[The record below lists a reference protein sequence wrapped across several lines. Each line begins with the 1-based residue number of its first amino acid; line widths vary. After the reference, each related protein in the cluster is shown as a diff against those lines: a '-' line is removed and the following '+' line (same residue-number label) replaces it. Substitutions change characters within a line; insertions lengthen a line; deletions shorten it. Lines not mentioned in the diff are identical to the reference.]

1 MVALEQVEQRVQQEG
16 VVVEQ
21 RRDLRLAPAAD
32 GEEAPVLAP
41 EGVEQEGARG
51 LRLPEGGV
59 VPEHPVRL
67 REGGHRERVPG
78 QQHLVVEP
86 RPHPPGARGEQPP
99 PRRGQFRPY
108 GLLREIESLRQRLV
122 VRDAAQDRP
131 TLPIPFRTEVVG
143 GGEQRRLRTQH
154 CLDLRGLPDIEPAFF
169 TLGVRVER
177 GEEAAFG
184 APHLPAHPVEGR
196 PRRLRA
202 AGIPGDPVRLEVRR
216 DEQRV
221 VVEHLLEVG
230 NEPLAIGGVPVE
242 PAAELIPEPA
252 GGHPR
257 QREPGGRE
265 RLRIPGA
272 VPLAQMPTQQEAQLP
287 ARGELRCRAEPA
299 VSPVVGAQQRPH
311 PLPGNFGGEQFAG
324 AGAASGEGRRRP
336 QPFEQSGAAPQQPG
350 AARAVG
356 PGLGDPG
363 EDSRETRPAPAI
375 LRGEVGPAEEG
386 RPVGG
391 HEHRER
397 PAAGPGGRGHERH
410 VDLVHFRAFL
420 AVHLHRHE
428 PLVHLA
434 GDGLVLEGLVRH
446 HMAPMATGVAD
457 REEHRDL
464 AFPRLGEGLRA
475 PALPVDRVVA
485 VLPQVG
491 ARLPVEPVAPR
502 ARSALHPVPDLAS
515 CRVGGLPRRRVGH
528 DRSRPGAPRRRSL
541 VRRCAPRP
549 SAPPRCRR

>member
-1 MVALEQVEQRVQQEG
+1 MVALEQVEQRVQQES

-32 GEEAPVLAP
+32 REETPVVAP

-78 QQHLVVEP
+78 QQHLVVQP
-86 RPHPPGARGEQPP
+86 RPHPPGARGEQPS
-99 PRRGQFRPY
+99 PRPGQSRLHFVTRDAEP
-108 GLLREIESLRQRLV
+108 LRERLV
-122 VRDAAQDRP
+122 VGNAPEDRP
-131 TLPIPFRTEVVG
+131 AFPVPLGAQVVG

-154 CLDLRGLPDIEPAFF
+154 CLDLRRLPDIEPALLA
-169 TLGVRVER
+169 LGIRIER
-177 GEEAAFG
+177 REEAAFG

-196 PRRLRA
+196 PRRLGA

-216 DEQRV
+216 NEQRV

-230 NEPLAIGGVPVE
+230 NEPLAVGGIPVE

-265 RLRIPGA
+265 RLRVPGA
-272 VPLAQMPTQQEAQLP
+272 VPLAEMPAEQEAQLP
-287 ARGELRCRAEPA
+287 ARGELGRRAEPA

-311 PLPGNFGGEQFAG
+311 PLPGGFGGEQFAG

-336 QPFEQSGAAPQQPG
+336 QPFEQPGAALQQPG
-350 AARAVG
+350 AAGAVG
-356 PGLGDPG
+356 PGLGDAG
-363 EDSRETRPAPAI
+363 EHPRKPRPAPAI
-375 LRGEVGPAEEG
+375 LRREVGAAEEG

-397 PAAGPGGRGHERH
+397 PAAGAGGRGHEGH
-410 VDLVHFRAFL
+410 VDLVHLRAFL

-428 PLVHLA
+428 PLVHLP

-446 HMAPMATGVAD
+446 HMAPVATGVAD

-464 AFPRLGEGLRA
+464 ALPRLGEGLRA

-502 ARSALHPVPDLAS
+502 PRSAPLPAS
-515 CRVGGLPRRRVGH
+515 GRVGGVRRRPPVGH
-528 DRSRPGAPRRRSL
+528 DFPRPGAPRRRSL

>member
-1 MVALEQVEQRVQQEG
+1 MVALEQVEQRVQQES

-32 GEEAPVLAP
+32 REETPVAAP

-86 RPHPPGARGEQPP
+86 RPHPAGARGEQPS
-99 PRRGQFRPY
+99 PRPGQSRPHFVTRDAEP
-108 GLLREIESLRQRLV
+108 LRERLV
-122 VRDAAQDRP
+122 VGNAPEDRP
-131 TLPIPFRTEVVG
+131 AFPVPLGAEVVG

-154 CLDLRGLPDIEPAFF
+154 FLDLRRLPDIEPALLA
-169 TLGVRVER
+169 LGIRVER
-177 GEEAAFG
+177 REEAALG
-184 APHLPAHPVEGR
+184 ALHLPAHPVEGR
-196 PRRLRA
+196 PRRLGA

-216 DEQRV
+216 NEQRV

-230 NEPLAIGGVPVE
+230 NEPLAVGGVPVE

-257 QREPGGRE
+257 QREPGGPQ
-265 RLRIPGA
+265 RLRVPPGP
-272 VPLAQMPTQQEAQLP
+272 VRLAEMPAEKEAQLP
-287 ARGELRCRAEPA
+287 ARRELGRRAEPA

-311 PLPGNFGGEQFAG
+311 PLPGGFGSEQFAG

-336 QPFEQSGAAPQQPG
+336 QPFEQPGAAPQQPG

-356 PGLGDPG
+356 PGLGDAG
-363 EDSRETRPAPAI
+363 EDSRKTRPAPAI
-375 LRGEVGPAEEG
+375 LRREVGPAEEG

-397 PAAGPGGRGHERH
+397 PAAGAGGRGHERH
-410 VDLVHFRAFL
+410 VDLVHLRAFL
-420 AVHLHRHE
+420 AVHFHRHE
-428 PLVHLA
+428 PLVHLP

-446 HMAPMATGVAD
+446 HMAPVATGVAD

-464 AFPRLGEGLRA
+464 ALPRLGEGLRA

-491 ARLPVEPVAPR
+491 ARLPVEPVPPR
-502 ARSALHPVPDLAS
+502 SRSAPLPVS
-515 CRVGGLPRRRVGH
+515 RRVGSLPRRRVGH
-528 DRSRPGAPRRRSL
+528 SRWRPGTARRRRSL